1 MARPLRPGST
11 NSLPQPIGI
20 RFSTFEKGDGMTDPL
35 VVAVANHK
43 GGVAQKQRRRR
54 RWVKPRSPVG

>member
-1 MARPLRPGST
+1 MAILDGLRFWINTCVCSK
-11 NSLPQPIGI
+11 
-20 RFSTFEKGDGMTDPL
+20 FEKGDGMTDPL

-43 GGVAQKQRRRR
+43 GGVAQEQRRRR